1 MNDNFLENIANFATF
16 AGLITVAYQ
25 IYMSKKEQR
34 IQHEKQEKQKAIELA
49 EIYAKNIIPD
59 IGFLSG
65 IFEQSKIYEK
75 YFKNIKYCDLKEFD
89 KHELQEVLRGYDID
103 SINKEIINI
112 DREIIMSSIV
122 NYKNDMNKD
131 EFNKNLDDLLFTK
144 ISSTEIE
151 SVMSTEE
158 EIAGTIS
165 DEEIKKRKKIINSLK
180 KKQMY
185 QELYCQNI
193 YLDILEKTLNSLE
206 YFCMYFNSGIADEEV
221 VYQSLHQ
228 SFLSMVKMLYF
239 RIAYQNENG
248 KDKYYTNIIELYNK
262 WSYRYF
268 LDEQKEVKDSRGLA
282 RKPKKIKR

>member
-1 MNDNFLENIANFATF
+1 MTDNLLENMANFATF
-16 AGLITVAYQ
+16 AGLLTVAYQ
-25 IYMSKKEQR
+25 IRTSKKEQR

-59 IGFLSG
+59 IGFLSN
-65 IFEQSKIYEK
+65 IFEQSNIYEK

-89 KHELQEVLRGYDID
+89 KHELQEVLKGYDIE
-103 SINKEIINI
+103 SINNEIINI
-112 DREIIMSSIV
+112 DIKIIMSSV
-122 NYKNDMNKD
+122 VSYKNDMNKD
-131 EFNKNLDDLLFTK
+131 KFNKNLDDLLFTK
-144 ISSTEIE
+144 ISNAGIE
-151 SVMSTEE
+151 AVMNTEE

-165 DEEIKKRKKIINSLK
+165 DEEIKERKKIVNSLK

-185 QELYCQNI
+185 QDIYYKNI

-206 YFCMYFNSGIADEEV
+206 YFCMYFNNGIAEEEV

-248 KDKYYTNIIELYNK
+248 KDKYYTNIIELYNNWANK
-262 WSYRYF
+262 YS
-268 LDEQKEVKDSRGLA
+268 LDEQKEVKNSRGLV